1 MTFGDTARVSS
12 SALPFGIEKA
22 IPLVVVNCQGHP
34 SPLLRRAD
42 IVSGFPLSTRAAVKV
57 KHQIGPPSGVP
68 LWSNTLISAVGGGR
82 CLAPMTWHLP
92 TTSVLAFSEVIG
104 FLSPCTRQ

>member
-1 MTFGDTARVSS
+1 MSLS

-22 IPLVVVNCQGHP
+22 VPLVVVNCQGHP

-42 IVSGFPLSTRAAVKV
+42 IVSGFFLSTRAAVKV
-57 KHQIGPPSGVP
+57 KHRIGPPSGVP
-68 LWSNTLISAVGGGR
+68 LRSNTLISAVGGGR